1 MTGQQRRIDLL
12 DPAWA
17 SMCRE
22 RVLGGLRI
30 ESLGC
35 YMDFHEQMVGF
46 HDRTE
51 ERAMAELRRMESTGL
66 HVGCLVH
73 RVGFFKMR

>member
-46 HDRTE
+46 HDTDRRASNGRTE
-51 ERAMAELRRMESTGL
+51 ENGI
-66 HVGCLVH
+66 H
-73 RVGFFKMR
+73 RTARGAALCIGWDSSR